1 MPALELGEH
10 VARLETGALGPLAG
24 PVLVPAPIRT
34 RPSMPMLPINDLK
47 RHHQACSER
56 TAAAVQAVL
65 DSGWYVLGPQVTAFE
80 TAFAAYCGVGHCVG
94 VGNGTDA
101 IELAL
106 RALGLAAGDKVLLA
120 ANAGMY
126 ATGVVLGLGC
136 VPVFVDVDEA
146 TQLLGA
152 RDLAACRDPGVRA
165 VLVTHLYGRMVDM
178 APVVGLCRERS
189 WLLVEDCA
197 QAHGA
202 RRDGRVVGS
211 FGDAA
216 TFSFYPTKNLG
227 ALGDGGAVT
236 TASQATADRLRA
248 LRQYGWTQKYVVE
261 VAGGRNTRLDEL
273 QAAILLAKLPDLDRW
288 NARRRDIASRYR
300 RAIVNPAVV
309 LPPDGGDDYVGHLF
323 VLRCRQRDA
332 LKAFLAREG
341 IASDIH
347 YPVPD
352 HRQPALRDRFAGTA
366 LPVTERLAGEVL
378 TLPCFPELLDTEV
391 DAVAAAVNRW
401 QPQ

>member
-1 MPALELGEH
+1 
-10 VARLETGALGPLAG
+10 
-24 PVLVPAPIRT
+24 
-34 RPSMPMLPINDLK
+34 MLPINDLK
-47 RHHQACSER
+47 RHHQACSSR
-56 TAAAVQAVL
+56 TSAAVQSVL
-65 DSGWYVLGPQVTAFE
+65 DSGWYILGPNVSEFE
-80 TAFAAYCGVGHCVG
+80 RAFAAYCGVGHCVG

-106 RALGLAAGDKVLLA
+106 RALGLVAGDKVLLA

-126 ATGVVLGLGC
+126 ATGVLLGLGC
-136 VPVFVDVDEA
+136 TPVFVDVNED
-146 TQLLGA
+146 TQLLDA
-152 RDLAACRDPGVRA
+152 RTLATCRDPDVRA
-165 VLVTHLYGRMVDM
+165 VVVTHLYGRMADM
-178 APVVGLCRERS
+178 EQIGGLCRERG

-202 RRDGRVVGS
+202 RRDGKVVGS

-236 TASQATADRLRA
+236 TAADAIADRLRS
-248 LRQYGWTQKYVVE
+248 LRQYGWKQKYVVE
-261 VAGGRNTRLDEL
+261 LAGGRNTRLDEI
-273 QAAILLAKLPDLDRW
+273 QASILSAKLPELDGW
-288 NARRRDIASRYR
+288 NARRRDIARLYR

-309 LPPDGGDDYVGHLF
+309 LPPDGGDEYVGHLF

-332 LKAFLAREG
+332 LKAALAREG

-352 HRQPALRDRFAGTA
+352 HRQPALGDRFAGTT
-366 LPVTERLAGEVL
+366 LPVTERLADEVL
-378 TLPCFPELLDTEV
+378 TLPCFPELLDAEV
-391 DAVAAAVNRW
+391 DTVAAAVNRW